1 MLMLDTTRVSN
12 TSVVSVAM
20 KFKLDERSSSCNVR
34 MLQCCNAMRFLFRYC
49 CNGAGLKFVF
59 CHKNR
64 ETSGSYVYFISF
76 KKCLLYCIAI
86 CRVLSLKDL

>member
-1 MLMLDTTRVSN
+1 MLMLMLDTTRVSN

-34 MLQCCNAMRFLFRYC
+34 SSRFLFRFC
-49 CNGAGLKFVF
+49 CNGGGLKFVF

-86 CRVLSLKDL
+86 CRLLSLKDL